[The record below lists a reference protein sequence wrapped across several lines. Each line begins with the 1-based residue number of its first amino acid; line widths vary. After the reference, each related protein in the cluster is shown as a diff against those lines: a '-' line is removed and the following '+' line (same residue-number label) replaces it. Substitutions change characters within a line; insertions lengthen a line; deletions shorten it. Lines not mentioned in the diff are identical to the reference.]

1 MAKKPIEEVEE
12 TIVEETIAENTAA
25 EVGEDN
31 EVKPAPKAAR
41 VKAPSEKLV
50 KIRTVE
56 DVSSRVSQIHYQL
69 QKDKEYSVPSDVAA
83 ILCHSRKA
91 FRI

>member
-12 TIVEETIAENTAA
+12 TIVEETIAENTAGV
-25 EVGEDN
+25 EEDN
-31 EVKPAPKAAR
+31 EAKLAPKAAR
-41 VKAPSEKLV
+41 VKAPSEKLI

-56 DVSSRVSQIHYQL
+56 DISSRVSQIHYQL